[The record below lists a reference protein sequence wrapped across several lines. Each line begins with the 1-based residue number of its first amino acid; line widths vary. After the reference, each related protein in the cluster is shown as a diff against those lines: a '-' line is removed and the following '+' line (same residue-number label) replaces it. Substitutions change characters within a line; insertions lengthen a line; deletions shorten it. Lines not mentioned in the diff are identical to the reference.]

1 MATGADAWMAETSF
15 ADMVGNFLCLQL
27 QCDGP
32 CLPVQPHDVGMM
44 STSLVGSCDVIS
56 LSVLLRHSAA
66 STCSTGIS
74 SVWELT
80 NPH

>member
-56 LSVLLRHSAA
+56 L
-66 STCSTGIS
+66 
-74 SVWELT
+74 
-80 NPH
+80 